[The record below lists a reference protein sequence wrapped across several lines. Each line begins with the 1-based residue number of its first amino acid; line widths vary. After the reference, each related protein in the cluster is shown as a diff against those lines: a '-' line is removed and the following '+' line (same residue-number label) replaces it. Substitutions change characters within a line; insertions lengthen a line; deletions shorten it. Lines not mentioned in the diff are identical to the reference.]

1 MFSEE
6 LKVPKDIELKF
17 HRLGT
22 PNLNNLCL
30 PLSGLYN
37 PIDNEE
43 SSEYVLKN
51 KFRIFDVSPNNFL
64 NIENLLTI
72 NNNFGRIC
80 INEQLEGFLMFENKA
95 DYEVK
100 IKIIDISIKLDE
112 NKSNAKQPLEIDIPK
127 SMIII
132 QSKRAYAL
140 KIKTQINFVAKYKID
155 ISFNIYSLT
164 YDQTYYKI
172 KQRTIVKERSENY
185 CIKNGCVEYNIFKK
199 LTFES

>member
-43 SSEYVLKN
+43 SSEYILKN
-51 KFRIFDVSPNNFL
+51 KFRNFDLSPNNFL

-95 DYEVK
+95 DYEVS
-100 IKIIDISIKLDE
+100 IKIIDINIKLDE
-112 NKSNAKQPLEIDIPK
+112 IKSNAKQPLEIDIPK
-127 SMIII
+127 NMVKI

-140 KIKTQINFVAKYKID
+140 KIKTQINFVSKYKI
-155 ISFNIYSLT
+155 
-164 YDQTYYKI
+164 
-172 KQRTIVKERSENY
+172 
-185 CIKNGCVEYNIFKK
+185 
-199 LTFES
+199 